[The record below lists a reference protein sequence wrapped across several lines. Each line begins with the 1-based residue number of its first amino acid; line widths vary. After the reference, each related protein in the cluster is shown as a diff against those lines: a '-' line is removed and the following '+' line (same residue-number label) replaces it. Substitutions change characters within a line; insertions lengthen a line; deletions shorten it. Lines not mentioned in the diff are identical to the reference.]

1 MLNACSEDATPTFDK
16 HASCNIRPDCCTAF
30 HVQRVHPPEK
40 HCALVMPSMASMST
54 GWGSILISSPLRHH
68 TQLTSTV
75 GHIAISMTSLD
86 VNTFFFGLFQSKKSV
101 ILMSASTK
109 RNTGEDQRMRVAT
122 QLPGSWS
129 PPAAGQVVAHC
140 PSTYKRVSFLDMKF

>member
-54 GWGSILISSPLRHH
+54 GWDSILISSPLRHH

-109 RNTGEDQRMRVAT
+109 RKKGT
-122 QLPGSWS
+122 QEKTKGCALQPNFQAPGVRRLLVKWS
-129 PPAAGQVVAHC
+129 PIAPAHIKE
-140 PSTYKRVSFLDMKF
+140 SVS